1 LNALHRGSRAI
12 ATGARLPVDWRN
24 GSMQAALGI
33 DVRPIGLGQMP
44 AFQGGRGVVRTS
56 SVRDTGCYC
65 ARLAPGVFWASPE
78 RAAAT
83 NDPAINLPRVR
94 AASSA
99 RIRSP

>member
-44 AFQGGRGVVRTS
+44 AFQGGRGVVRTA

-65 ARLAPGVFWASPE
+65 ARLAPGVFWAPPE
-78 RAAAT
+78 RARAT
-83 NDPAINLPRVR
+83 NDPAINLPRV
-94 AASSA
+94 
-99 RIRSP
+99 

>member
-44 AFQGGRGVVRTS
+44 AFQGVVGSCGLLQSGTRVAIAPDWRLVCSGVS
-56 SVRDTGCYC
+56 GEG
-65 ARLAPGVFWASPE
+65 ARYE
-78 RAAAT
+78 
-83 NDPAINLPRVR
+83 
-94 AASSA
+94 
-99 RIRSP
+99 